1 MATMLA
7 FWWNLGWSDEAVIV
21 AQPQRAS
28 DGSQR
33 LNLRHP
39 ARGCILIWRLFT
51 SSVDADTSVVIAP
64 LDGRVF

>member
-1 MATMLA
+1 MLA
-7 FWWNLGWSDEAVIV
+7 FSWNLGWSDEAVTV

-39 ARGCILIWRLFT
+39 ARGCIMIWRLLTF
-51 SSVDADTSVVIAP
+51 SVDADTSVVTA
-64 LDGRVF
+64 LLELRVF

>member
-1 MATMLA
+1 MATILA
-7 FWWNLGWSDEAVIV
+7 FSWNLGWSDEAVTV

-39 ARGCILIWRLFT
+39 ARGCILIWRPLT
-51 SSVDADTSVVIAP
+51 LSVDADTSVVTAP
-64 LDGRVF
+64 LDRRVF